1 MVCFPYQQDISSLVP
16 TGVSDDEVESDEDDN
31 HFLSHKID
39 PDNLKTSGITMKE
52 EQPCAGKEE
61 ETLQKPC
68 DPSNIREKMIEE
80 AEKAGSRKCG
90 IDYKS
95 IWMNNS
101 LPCIVAE
108 ITSGKLLKGNTFF
121 MKLDREEHGM

>member
-1 MVCFPYQQDISSLVP
+1 MFCLIHQQDISSLVS
-16 TGVSDDEVESDEDDN
+16 TGVSDDEVESDEDYN

-39 PDNLKTSGITMKE
+39 PSSLQTSGIATKE
-52 EQPCAGKEE
+52 EQPCAKPDDAPQ
-61 ETLQKPC
+61 TPC
-68 DPSNIREKMIEE
+68 DPNNIREKMIEE
-80 AEKAGSRKCG
+80 AEKAGSRKFG

-121 MKLDREEHGM
+121 MKWA